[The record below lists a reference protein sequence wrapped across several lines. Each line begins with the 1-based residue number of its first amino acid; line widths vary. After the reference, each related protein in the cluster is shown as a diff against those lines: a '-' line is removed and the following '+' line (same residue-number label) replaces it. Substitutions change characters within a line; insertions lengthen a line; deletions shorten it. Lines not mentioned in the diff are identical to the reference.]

1 MSSKA
6 YLASFIKKLSGNPF
20 LVLDTE
26 TTGLG
31 NAEIVQIAIINSEG
45 ETLLDELVKP
55 VQAIPARA
63 SAIHKITNEKVATAP
78 SWLEV
83 APKVAEIIKGQ
94 TVVIYNL
101 RFDVGM
107 LGSSDVHAHK
117 KALELDSDSNLVR
130 SGDYW
135 QAAAKSYLCAMNAFS
150 VHNGEWNSRRRSYA
164 WKSLS
169 DAAKRLKVPV
179 ADAHSALGDCR
190 MTLSV
195 VKAMLKAHSE
205 GIG

>member
-6 YLASFIKKLSGNPF
+6 YLASFIKKLSGSPF

-55 VQAIPARA
+55 VNPIPASA

-78 SWLEV
+78 NWLEV

-101 RFDVGM
+101 RFDVP
-107 LGSSDVHAHK
+107 LLASSDLHI
-117 KALELDSDSNLVR
+117 
-130 SGDYW
+130 
-135 QAAAKSYLCAMNAFS
+135 AKVPLYDWHNQVVKEYLCAMNAFS
-150 VHNGEWNSRRRSYA
+150 VHYGDWKHYRRSYA

-169 DAAKRLKVPV
+169 QAAKIMKVPV
-179 ADAHSALGDCR
+179 VNDHSALGDCR
-190 MTLSV
+190 MTLGV

-205 GIG
+205 RTS